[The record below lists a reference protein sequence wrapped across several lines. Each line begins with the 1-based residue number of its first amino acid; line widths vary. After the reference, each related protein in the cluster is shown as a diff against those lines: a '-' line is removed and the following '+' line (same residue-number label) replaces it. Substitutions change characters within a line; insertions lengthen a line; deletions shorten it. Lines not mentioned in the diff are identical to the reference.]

1 MDYTNLIPHKS
12 LHEAQAATHPLVR
25 EIEIPSFG
33 ECLKKDLVY
42 HVATGLIFGVGHFI
56 GAFLMKKA
64 LG

>member
-1 MDYTNLIPHKS
+1 MIEYATKQEQQ
-12 LHEAQAATHPLVR
+12 EAEFPLVK
-25 EIEIPSFG
+25 EIQVPSWSQS
-33 ECLKKDLVY
+33 LKQDIVY